1 VIRFPL
7 ALVSLLL
14 LQQGG
19 FAKLEVKNLQASHG
33 PYGPERTSLE
43 VMPQDE
49 IFFRFQLLGVK
60 ANADG
65 KTEVEETIRLT
76 NSEGKA
82 VFEKSGTVSLPLMLG
97 GNSLTTHVVINI
109 GPKAPP
115 GEYTLLVTLKDKIG
129 NESTSF
135 EKKITCKATS
145 FAVIVPRFY
154 RDAESKVPAPVG
166 GLVNETI
173 YFQLFCVGFNKKD
186 KQVRVTMTLQVLDEQ
201 GKDVLPKP
209 IEVLAAHG
217 KAEDV
222 ESAIKLTFKGAI
234 TLSRAGD
241 YKLRIV
247 LEDSQGKQNAKFET
261 PLKVAVP

>member
-1 VIRFPL
+1 MIRFSL
-7 ALVSLLL
+7 TLFSLLL

-19 FAKLEVKNLQASHG
+19 FAKFEVKNLEASHG
-33 PYGPERTSLE
+33 PYGPARTSLE

-49 IFFRFQLLGVK
+49 IFFRFQLVGLK
-60 ANADG
+60 TDPDG
-65 KTEVEETIRLT
+65 KTAVEETIRLT

-82 VFEKSGTVSLPLMLG
+82 VFEKSGTVIRPLMFG
-97 GNSLTTHVVINI
+97 GGSLTTQVVINI

-115 GEYTLLVTLKDKIG
+115 GEYTLLVTFKDKLS
-129 NESTSF
+129 NEVTSF
-135 EKKITCKATS
+135 ERRITCKATS
-145 FAVIVPRFY
+145 FAILSPRFY

-173 YFQLFCVGFNKKD
+173 FFKLFCVGFDKKD
-186 KQVRVTMTLQVLDEQ
+186 KQVRVTMTLQILDEQ

-209 IEVLAAHG
+209 IEVKGNIA

-222 ESAIKLTFKGAI
+222 EQAIKLTFDGAI
-234 TLSRAGD
+234 TLTRAGD

-247 LEDSQGKQNAKFET
+247 LEDLQGKQNAKFET
-261 PLKVAVP
+261 PLKVVAP